1 MKKELHPAQKKKH
14 SERTAP
20 LTRMQK
26 RYVEE
31 VLAHPNS
38 SYVSAALRAG
48 YAPTSAGPSSTNLN
62 QNPQVKAAIEEGR
75 KRVIE
80 KFDLNQDRVIQE
92 LCKIAFANLGEQ
104 VTVNEHGDIVVENG
118 APVELS
124 IESDGKG
131 KVLKKV
137 KTVRSADK
145 LAALVQ
151 IGKQLGMFKD
161 QVELSGKVSLVD
173 LVEASFKEAHPDK

>member
-1 MKKELHPAQKKKH
+1 MAKLSPGQRKKH
-14 SERTAP
+14 SERTTP

-31 VLAHPNS
+31 VLRNPNGT
-38 SYVSAALRAG
+38 YVSAALRAG
-48 YAPTSAGPSSTNLN
+48 YSVKTAANSATNLN
-62 QNPQVKAAIEEGR
+62 QNPQVKKAIEEGR
-75 KRVIE
+75 KASIE
-80 KFDLNQDRVIQE
+80 KFEITKDRIIQE

-173 LVEASFKEAHPDK
+173 LVEASFKETHPD

>member
-1 MKKELHPAQKKKH
+1 MAPKSQNKKH

-31 VLAHPNS
+31 VLRNPNS
-38 SYVSAALRAG
+38 TDTSAALRAG
-48 YAPTSAGPSSTNLN
+48 YSAKCAGPTATNLN
-62 QNPQVKAAIEEGR
+62 QNPVVKAAIEEGR
-75 KRVIE
+75 KTVIE
-80 KFDLNQDRVIQE
+80 KFELNTDRIIQE

-173 LVEASFKEAHPDK
+173 LVEASFKETHPDK